1 MEDLTQNDIRKTIIE
16 DLQRNTTKFSGDHR
30 QDVIK
35 WLKNIELKFETAGI
49 PSAKRLDMIPQLLD
63 KGALDWFLDNKTKF
77 ANSWCEFIHYFKR
90 TFDSPNRARIAM
102 QKLNSYV
109 QSPRQDI
116 RSFCSEMRKLFQE
129 VDLQMSSTMKLELLL
144 AKVNPSYR
152 LDLLKQKPKDP
163 EEFEVMAKDL
173 ENTYL
178 AFQAMGQ
185 NTQGIALLPSEA
197 PPSSSD
203 ILPYSSSN
211 LYQSTPYNNYN
222 DIHYR
227 NDNTSD
233 SNLRFPTNIN
243 RSPWYSSSNSS
254 YGHNQASSR
263 QSFSNQNPDATYNPH
278 RNPRQHLSA
287 YQPPFSQKQ
296 PLPSHSIPPLMSSS
310 PFVPTNQQQQEQSS
324 QETLTLVCQWCLKT
338 GHSARD
344 CPF

>member
-1 MEDLTQNDIRKTIIE
+1 
-16 DLQRNTTKFSGDHR
+16 
-30 QDVIK
+30 
-35 WLKNIELKFETAGI
+35 
-49 PSAKRLDMIPQLLD
+49 
-63 KGALDWFLDNKTKF
+63 
-77 ANSWCEFIHYFKR
+77 
-90 TFDSPNRARIAM
+90 
-102 QKLNSYV
+102 
-109 QSPRQDI
+109 
-116 RSFCSEMRKLFQE
+116 
-129 VDLQMSSTMKLELLL
+129 MSSTMKLELLL

-185 NTQGIALLPSEA
+185 NTQGIALFPSEA
-197 PPSSSD
+197 PPSSCD

-211 LYQSTPYNNYN
+211 LYQSTPYNNHN
-222 DIHYR
+222 DINYR
-227 NDNTSD
+227 NDNTSR

-243 RSPWYSSSNSS
+243 RSPWYSLSNSS

-263 QSFSNQNPDATYNPH
+263 QSFSNQNPGATYNPH

-287 YQPPFSQKQ
+287 YQPPFPQKQ

-310 PFVPTNQQQQEQSS
+310 PFVSTNQHQQEQSS
-324 QETLTLVCQWCLKT
+324 QQTLTLVCQWCLKT